1 MESVGIIYTS
11 IYTGTLTEAAS
22 YLGVSYRHLLFVLAQ
37 LVKEELL
44 KKENGMYLISNVE
57 ELEKEEIIVVDDF

>member
-44 KKENGMYLISNVE
+44 KKNGMYLISNIE
-57 ELEKEEIIVVDDF
+57 ELEKEEIIIVDDF